1 MMQMLEL
8 VIQPGSVLRDC
19 DDTQITSNKTCLEAL
34 GAGGWAMSGSAGLF

>member
-8 VIQPGSVLRDC
+8 VIQPGSGLRDC
-19 DDTQITSNKTCLEAL
+19 DDTRTTSNKTCLEAL